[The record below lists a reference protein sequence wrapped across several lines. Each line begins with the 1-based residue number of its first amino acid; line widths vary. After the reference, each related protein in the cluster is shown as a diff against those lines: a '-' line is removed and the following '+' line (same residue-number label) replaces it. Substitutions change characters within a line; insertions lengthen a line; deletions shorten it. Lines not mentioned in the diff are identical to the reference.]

1 MRQTK
6 SFAPEMVRAGQRI
19 VIYGAGRYGELAL
32 RGLEYFGLRPD
43 CFADRALAGGEY
55 YGVPVIAPDELKRRG
70 DDIVLIASYNHF
82 GEMLS
87 LLRSYGCSHY
97 YDILSLLEAG
107 YDENILSEYALEE
120 KRRPYKY
127 AYANAVRA
135 GSEGLVITHCE
146 AVLTERCTLRCR
158 DCANLMQ
165 YYRRPQNID
174 ADELIPAFHR
184 FLDSIDALL
193 EMRLLGGEPFLY
205 RDIDRIIEEF
215 ADCEKIGGITIYTNS
230 TIMPKDRILESLKHR
245 KIFVH
250 MSDYGLASGRVSQL
264 REVFD
269 QNGIQYYVH
278 PYDKWYDFGGTEKRT
293 YRPDTKC
300 ETYRSCLSARCHTF
314 YRGKLYICP
323 RAAHGERLG
332 LFTNR
337 ANEVV
342 DFTGAECGPEEKR
355 AEIRTWLKEREYIT
369 ACDYC
374 NGTGDQSTAIAAA
387 VQMQR

>member
-107 YDENILSEYALEE
+107 YDEIILSEYALEE
-120 KRRPYKY
+120 KRSPHK
-127 AYANAVRA
+127 YANAVQA
-135 GSEGLVITHCE
+135 GGEGIVITHCE
-146 AVLTERCTLRCR
+146 AVLTERCTLKCR

-165 YYRRPQNID
+165 YYRRPQHLD
-174 ADELIPAFHR
+174 ADELIAAFHR
-184 FLDSIDALL
+184 FLDSIDALV

-215 ADCEKIGGITIYTNS
+215 ADCEKIGGMTVYTNS
-230 TIMPKDRILESLKHR
+230 TIMPEDRILESLKHR
-245 KIFVH
+245 KISIH
-250 MSDYGLASGRVSQL
+250 MSDYGPVSGKVSQL
-264 REVFD
+264 REAFD
-269 QNGIQYYVH
+269 KNEIQYYIH
-278 PYDKWYDFGGTEKRT
+278 PYDKWCDLGGIEKRA
-293 YRPDTKC
+293 YSPDVKRAV
-300 ETYRSCLSARCHTF
+300 YRSCLSARCYTF

-323 RAAHGERLG
+323 RAAHGEQLG
-332 LFTNR
+332 LYANR
-337 ANEVV
+337 ADEVV
-342 DFTGAECGPEEKR
+342 DFTDVECGPEGKR
-355 AEIRTWLKEREYIT
+355 EEISAWLKEREYIT

-374 NGTGDQSTAIAAA
+374 NGLSNQSAAIAAA
-387 VQMQR
+387 VQVQR